1 MEATKTTPK
10 SESGFKRTVK
20 KAGKKTKDFV
30 SQKTAQVK
38 EYRKQ

>member
-1 MEATKTTPK
+1 METTKTTK

-30 SQKTAQVK
+30 GKKTA
-38 EYRKQ
+38 